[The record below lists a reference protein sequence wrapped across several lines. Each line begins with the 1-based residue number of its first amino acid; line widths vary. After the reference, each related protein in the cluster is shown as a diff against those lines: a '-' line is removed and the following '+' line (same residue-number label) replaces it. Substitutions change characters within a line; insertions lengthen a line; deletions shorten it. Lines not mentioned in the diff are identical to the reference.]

1 MKKTIVFVFA
11 FLASFIGFSQDYAF
25 KILAVKGTTQVKSGS
40 SWQPIKTGL
49 SLQPKDELKIEA
61 NSYLALVHKSGSPL
75 QLKEQGTYKVADL
88 ASKVGPGNS
97 VVSKYTDFILS
108 SNTADARKN
117 RMAATGSVTRGG
129 EIKIFLPKGKSA
141 VFLNPSVLISW
152 DDSKPGPYV
161 LVVKDLVDTELARYD
176 VEGNSYVLNTQ
187 EAIFADAAIISLEV
201 QQKSN
206 PSVNSGP
213 FAIKKLPTAD
223 EKRISGLLKEIGNTA
238 TSEDLLDKFIMAGFY
253 EKNMLIIDAN
263 KNYLEV
269 IKLAP
274 DVPEFK
280 EAYKDFLFR
289 NKLN

>member
-11 FLASFIGFSQDYAF
+11 FLASFIGLSQDYAF

-152 DDSKPGPYV
+152 EPG
-161 LVVKDLVDTELARYD
+161 
-176 VEGNSYVLNTQ
+176 
-187 EAIFADAAIISLEV
+187 
-201 QQKSN
+201 
-206 PSVNSGP
+206 
-213 FAIKKLPTAD
+213 
-223 EKRISGLLKEIGNTA
+223 
-238 TSEDLLDKFIMAGFY
+238 M
-253 EKNMLIIDAN
+253 M
-263 KNYLEV
+263 
-269 IKLAP
+269 
-274 DVPEFK
+274 
-280 EAYKDFLFR
+280 
-289 NKLN
+289 

>member
-1 MKKTIVFVFA
+1 MKKFIIVFFV
-11 FLASFIGFSQDYAF
+11 FLASFNGYSQDYAF
-25 KILAVKGTTQVKSGS
+25 KILAVKGTTQVKSGT

-129 EIKIFLPKGKSA
+129 EIKVFLPKGKSA
-141 VFLNPSVLISW
+141 VFLNSGVLISW
-152 DDSKPGPYV
+152 DDSKTGPYV

-187 EAIFADAAIISLEV
+187 EAIFADMAIISVEV

-223 EKRISGLLKEIGNTA
+223 EKRISGLLKEMGNTA

>member
-1 MKKTIVFVFA
+1 MRKIVIGFFV
-11 FLASFIGFSQDYAF
+11 FLASFNGYSQDYAF
-25 KILAVKGTTQVKSGS
+25 KILAVKGTTQVKSGT

-61 NSYLALVHKSGSPL
+61 NSYVALVHKSGSPL

-141 VFLNPSVLISW
+141 VFLNPGVLISW

-187 EAIFADAAIISLEV
+187 EAIFADVAIISVEV

-223 EKRISGLLKEIGNTA
+223 EKRISGLLKEMGNTA